1 MRGGKQMRLVV
12 KRNGE
17 TVNEF
22 RFSKG
27 PIHIGRHAHSHVFL
41 PDRAVSRQ
49 HAVISATQDGK
60 WVVEDLDSANKTYLN
75 KEAIDKAEIKTG
87 DCLHI
92 ADFTIEITLEA
103 DIDAD
108 KAIHLEDTLISAPG
122 KLKPALPQ
130 GTPYGATASARG
142 ITVRRPDV
150 EDAPDIALPA
160 KRIKDFLQATETIC
174 RANGPDEVLK
184 ALLSITSRQFGAY
197 HVWCALRNQPTGPM
211 TSHAGRRRDGQTVD
225 LGEIKL
231 NKEITEAIDKKEFL
245 LLPQAPAQTEDEGPR
260 LAGTQK
266 IRSAMIVP
274 IMDPA
279 GCFGVLYIDNAADQ
293 ESYSLGDLDYAVL
306 LAIHTAAIVENF

>member
-1 MRGGKQMRLVV
+1 MRLVV

-41 PDRAVSRQ
+41 PDRAVSRR
-49 HAVISATQDGK
+49 HAVIFATQEGK

-75 KEAIDKAEIKTG
+75 KEAIDRAEIKTG
-87 DCLHI
+87 DCLGI

-103 DIDAD
+103 GIDTD

-122 KLKPALPQ
+122 KLKPAP
-130 GTPYGATASARG
+130 TVSARG
-142 ITVRRPDV
+142 ITVRRPDA
-150 EDAPDIALPA
+150 EDAPDITLPA
-160 KRIKDFLQATETIC
+160 KRIQDFLQATETIC
-174 RANGPDEVLK
+174 KANGPDEVLK
-184 ALLSITSRQFGAY
+184 ALLNIASKQFGAY
-197 HVWCALRNQPTGPM
+197 RAWCALRNQPTGPM
-211 TSHAGRRRDGQTVD
+211 TSHAGIRRDGQTVD

-231 NKEITEAIDKKEFL
+231 NKEITEAVDKKEFV
-245 LLPQAPAQTEDEGPR
+245 LLPQAPAQTEDEGP
-260 LAGTQK
+260 QK
-266 IRSAMIVP
+266 IRSAMIAP

-279 GCFGVLYIDNAADQ
+279 GCFGVLYIDNDADQ
-293 ESYSLGDLDYAVL
+293 ASYTLSDLDYAVL